1 MSRDPIM
8 SRIDDLDGIL
18 YDSMR
23 QLNTS
28 SLQTVNSIVHRLE
41 AYVEVIADFI
51 RDIDAQDLT
60 QDANFSDQ
68 CRELQ
73 AVVVHLLVLWQT
85 KLLQLDGLT
94 SHERGRRRAYINV
107 EMVSSAQ

>member
-41 AYVEVIADFI
+41 AYVEVVADFI
-51 RDIDAQDLT
+51 MLRT
-60 QDANFSDQ
+60 
-68 CRELQ
+68 
-73 AVVVHLLVLWQT
+73 
-85 KLLQLDGLT
+85 
-94 SHERGRRRAYINV
+94 
-107 EMVSSAQ
+107 